1 LHAKFKKKKKI
12 NWREKRGKTAI
23 LPWVGDHPSE
33 VLLG

>member
-1 LHAKFKKKKKI
+1 MKNSKRKRKLIGEKI
-12 NWREKRGKTAI
+12 RGKTTV